1 MRRSDN
7 DFAFTKSRA
16 FDGDLTGDTFE
27 PGSRGVSQTLHASID
42 AGNIETSASMRSKN
56 QLVTVGPKNNTN
68 VVMGQVFQA
77 RYQLQTTG
85 GISTNTATESSVTQ
99 KIFSSLFR
107 YFSTDNV
114 EMKRANQFPIYFLD
128 KNFMIDRDN

>member
-7 DFAFTKSRA
+7 DFAFTKARA
-16 FDGDLTGDTFE
+16 FDGDLTGETFE
-27 PGSRGVSQTLHASID
+27 PANRGVSQTLHASID

-77 RYQLQTTG
+77 RY
-85 GISTNTATESSVTQ
+85 
-99 KIFSSLFR
+99 
-107 YFSTDNV
+107 
-114 EMKRANQFPIYFLD
+114 
-128 KNFMIDRDN
+128 